1 MGAPVF
7 VSTTSFTR
15 RDLNAIL
22 SLCEEGH
29 IEALELSAIA
39 GDVSLLRGRRYPTHV
54 LVHNHFPLATPP
66 FVLNLASLDG
76 ATLERSRSHC
86 RAAIDLSRDLGGAVY
101 AAHAGYAAELTPD
114 VLGDPERQA
123 ALPAD
128 RFANRDDA
136 YATLVESS
144 RLLTAYARARG
155 VRFLVENHVLAAG
168 AGERG
173 AELLFAVDPTG
184 LEQLVRDVG
193 EPDFGLLLDVG
204 HLKVSAATL
213 GFDPV
218 SAAASLA
225 PSIGALHLSDNDG
238 IVDSHDPFDD
248 GAWFLPLLRT
258 LPDAAVTVELD
269 RLSVEAIADV
279 RATVARWL

>member
-7 VSTTSFTR
+7 VSTTSFPR
-15 RDLNAIL
+15 RDLDAIL
-22 SLCEEGH
+22 PLCEEGH
-29 IEALELSAIA
+29 IDALELSAVG
-39 GDVSLLRGRRYPTHV
+39 GDVSLLRGRRYPSHV
-54 LVHNHFPLATPP
+54 LVHNYFPLATPP
-66 FVLNLASLDG
+66 FVLNLASLDWE
-76 ATLERSRSHC
+76 TLERSRSHC
-86 RAAIDLSRDLGGAVY
+86 RAAVDISRDLGGAVY

-114 VLGDPERQA
+114 VLGDPARQA

-128 RFANRDDA
+128 RLANRDDA

-144 RLLTAYARARG
+144 RLLTAYARERG

-173 AELLFAVDPTG
+173 AELLFAVDPSG
-184 LEQLVRDVG
+184 MEQLVRDVG
-193 EPDFGLLLDVG
+193 EPEFGLLLDVG

-225 PSIGALHLSDNDG
+225 PWIGALHLSENDA
-238 IVDSHDPFDD
+238 IADTHEPFGDE
-248 GAWFLPLLRT
+248 AWFLPLLRT
-258 LPDAAVTVELD
+258 LPDAAVTIELQAQPI
-269 RLSVEAIADV
+269 EAIADV